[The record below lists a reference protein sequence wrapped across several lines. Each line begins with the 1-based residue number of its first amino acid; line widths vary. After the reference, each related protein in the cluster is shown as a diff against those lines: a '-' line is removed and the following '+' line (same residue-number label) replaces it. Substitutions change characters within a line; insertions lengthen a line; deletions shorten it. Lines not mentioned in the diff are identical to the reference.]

1 MKEKTTA
8 LYEEHLALG
17 GKMVPFADYL
27 LPINYQGTTLVQ
39 EHLAVRERAGL
50 FDVSH
55 MGTLDVSG
63 ADALANLNYLL
74 TNDFSNMT
82 VGQVRYSLMLTNQ
95 GGILDDFVVFKWSDT
110 HYQIIVNA
118 ANRLK
123 DYTWLKENAFG
134 NCQIKDLS
142 AGTAILALQGPNSTT
157 ILERLVEKNNLPTA
171 YYHFNADVALGE
183 ATVTISQTGYTG
195 EMGYELYC
203 EPEEV
208 ITVWRALLEKG
219 KDLGLVPCG
228 LGARDTLRLEAGM
241 PLYGHELTED
251 ITPFEAGLKF
261 AVKMTKSDFVGKGAL
276 ETKLEP
282 HRLRRGLKV
291 LGKGL
296 IREGMAVHFDEME
309 VGYTTSGTFSPSL
322 GYGIGMALLNR
333 EYAKIGTELM
343 VNVRGRKLPVEVV
356 SATFY
361 KPKK

>member
-17 GKMVPFADYL
+17 GKMVPFAEYL

-39 EHLAVRERAGL
+39 EHLAVREQAGL

-55 MGTLDVSG
+55 MGTLDISG
-63 ADALANLNYLL
+63 EDALDNLNYLL

-82 VGQVRYSLMLTNQ
+82 IGQVRYSLMLNNQ
-95 GGILDDFVVFKWSDT
+95 GGILDDFVVFKWSET

-123 DYTWLKENAFG
+123 DYKWLKENAFG
-134 NCQIKDLS
+134 NCKVKDLS
-142 AGTAILALQGPNSTT
+142 EGTAILALQGPNSTA
-157 ILERLVEKNNLPTA
+157 ILEKLVEKKMLPTG
-171 YYHFNADVALGE
+171 YYRFIADVPLEE

-208 ITVWRALLEKG
+208 VTVWRALLEQG

-241 PLYGHELTED
+241 PLYGHELSEE

-261 AVKMTKSDFVGKGAL
+261 AVKMTKPDFIGKGAL
-276 ETKLEP
+276 ESKLDP

-296 IREGMAVHFDEME
+296 IREDMAVHAADME

-333 EYAKIGTELM
+333 DYAKIGTELI
-343 VNVRGRKLPVEVV
+343 VNVRGRHLPVEVV

-361 KPKK
+361 KQGK